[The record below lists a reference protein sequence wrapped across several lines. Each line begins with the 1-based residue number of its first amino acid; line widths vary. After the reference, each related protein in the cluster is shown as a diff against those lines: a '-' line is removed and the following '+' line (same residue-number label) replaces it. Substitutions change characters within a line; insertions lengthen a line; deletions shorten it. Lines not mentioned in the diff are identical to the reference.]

1 MLGLIDP
8 WSSFGFK
15 IYLKNKS
22 IRLKSMNG
30 RILKRCVN
38 PEGAKKESKTFNTK
52 YKTLDKI
59 IKFLFKILWM
69 KPIPIF

>member
-1 MLGLIDP
+1 
-8 WSSFGFK
+8 
-15 IYLKNKS
+15 
-22 IRLKSMNG
+22 MNG

-59 IKFLFKILWM
+59 IEILFKILWM
-69 KPIPIF
+69 KPIPKF